1 VNSHP
6 PSIDDLLDALRKLDI
21 EVRFE
26 HLGGKGGGLC
36 RVGKQS
42 VFFVDLDADAA
53 TTSGTGVEALLSM
66 PGVEQM
72 FLPPSIRAALANR
85 NRA

>member
-1 VNSHP
+1 MNSHSLP
-6 PSIDDLLDALRKLDI
+6 IGELLDALRKMDI

-26 HLGGKGGGLC
+26 HLDGKGGGLC

-53 TTSGTGVEALLSM
+53 TTTKAGLDALLSI
-66 PGVEQM
+66 PDVERT
-72 FLPPSIRAALANR
+72 FLPPSIRAAMANR
-85 NRA
+85 NQE